1 MTEQEA
7 IKWVDDRMC
16 YGRGK
21 WSENH
26 MPEIDEYWQAGML
39 AIEALKKQVPKKMRV
54 RKFDV
59 NGKCYKFRIC
69 KSCGYTYAD
78 VYMNYCSACG
88 QKIDWSEK

>member
-7 IKWVDDRMC
+7 YNILNEVKELDDSMYAYNRQYLESVDM
-16 YGRGK
+16 
-21 WSENH
+21 
-26 MPEIDEYWQAGML
+26 AL
-39 AIEALKKQVPKKMRV
+39 EALKKQVPKKMRV

>member
-7 IKWVDDRMC
+7 YNILNEVKELDDSMYAYNRQYLESVDM
-16 YGRGK
+16 
-21 WSENH
+21 
-26 MPEIDEYWQAGML
+26 AL
-39 AIEALKKQVPKKMRV
+39 EALKKQVPKKMRV

-69 KSCGYTYAD
+69 KSCGYTYGD

-88 QKIDWSEK
+88 QKIDWSET